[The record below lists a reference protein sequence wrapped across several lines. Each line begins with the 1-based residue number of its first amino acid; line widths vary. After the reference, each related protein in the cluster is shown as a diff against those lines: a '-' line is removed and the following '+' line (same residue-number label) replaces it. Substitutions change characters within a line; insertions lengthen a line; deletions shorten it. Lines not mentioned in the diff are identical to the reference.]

1 MKKGEYLEDKLTPN
15 QIKQIGASKAYL
27 MEQIDEENDIEI
39 EKVERY
45 VNLLKMFYALD
56 YYIQETGPIIVVKN
70 ASQEYVKQN
79 PAIAEK
85 NKVNGSLLALEK
97 SFHLERKA
105 EERRRQEQAKGPDLT
120 WRYLNMLQTI

>member
-1 MKKGEYLEDKLTPN
+1 MRKGGRGLKKDKYLKDKLTPS
-15 QIKQIGASKAYL
+15 QIKRINASEDYL
-27 MEQIDEENDIEI
+27 MKQIDTENDIEV

-45 VNLLKMFYALD
+45 TNLLKLFYALD
-56 YYIQETGPIIVVKN
+56 VYIEQSGPITVVKN
-70 ASQEYVKQN
+70 ASQEYIKPN

-105 EERRRQEQAKGPDLT
+105 EERRKQEQAKGPDL
-120 WRYLNMLQTI
+120 I

>member
-15 QIKQIGASKAYL
+15 QIKQIDASKAYL

-120 WRYLNMLQTI
+120 WRYLSMLQII

>member
-1 MKKGEYLEDKLTPN
+1 MTFRKNKNKQRGGIEKDKYLKDKLTPS
-15 QIKQIGASKAYL
+15 QIERINASEDYLMKQI
-27 MEQIDEENDIEI
+27 DTDNDIEV

-45 VNLLKMFYALD
+45 TNLLKLFYALD
-56 YYIQETGPIIVVKN
+56 VYIEQSAYYSSEN
-70 ASQEYVKQN
+70 ASQEYIKPN

-105 EERRRQEQAKGPDLT
+105 EERRRQEQAKDL
-120 WRYLNMLQTI
+120 I

>member
-1 MKKGEYLEDKLTPN
+1 MKKGEYLEDKLTSN
-15 QIKQIGASKAYL
+15 QIKQINASKVYL
-27 MEQIDEENDIEI
+27 MEQIDKENDIEV

-45 VNLLKMFYALD
+45 VNLLKLFYALD
-56 YYIQETGPIIVVKN
+56 IYIEQSGPITVVKN
-70 ASQEYVKQN
+70 ASQEYVKPN

-105 EERRRQEQAKGPDLT
+105 EERRKQEQAKGPDLT
-120 WRYLNMLQTI
+120 